1 MNNTQISIFVLI
13 FIIYA
18 LVAPPL
24 IKNFITKLDKK
35 KK

>member
-1 MNNTQISIFVLI
+1 MNNTQISYFVLI

-18 LVAPPL
+18 LVAPPVIKKL
-24 IKNFITKLDKK
+24 ISKLNKK